1 VKVGDLVTLDSWRD
15 TTLIGIVMRID
26 ENQKAGGK
34 AFPYFVAWNTG
45 ETDWMRKDFLEVISA
60 SR

>member
-1 VKVGDLVTLDSWRD
+1 MQVGDLVTLDSWRD

-26 ENQKAGGK
+26 ESQKVGGK
-34 AFPYFVAWNTG
+34 TFPCFVAWNTG
-45 ETDWMRKDFLEVISA
+45 ETDWMRKEFLEVVSA